1 MPSDFPRSPKLL
13 KGALVVYESHTSG
26 SGSKVIAFQYNP
38 EQVSRSL
45 THGRSFGTAS
55 RITSRGEA
63 QQDVLRIEG
72 PPRETITLS
81 VILNAI
87 DQLEEPESHQNVV
100 ENGLYPVLNT
110 LEMLLHP
117 TNDQVVQNE
126 ERAEEGEVQLNPADL
141 PLTVLVWGKSRV
153 VPVLITNFSV
163 TEDAFDTRL
172 NPIQAKIELS
182 LSVLNDTDLPAES
195 MGQDIYRSYHEQKEE
210 LAQLYRAG
218 EQEEQTTWLLPS

>member
-13 KGALVVYESHTSG
+13 KVALVVYESHTSD
-26 SGSKVIAFQYNP
+26 SEYKVIAFQYNP
-38 EQVSRSL
+38 EQVRRRL
-45 THGRSFGTAS
+45 THGRSLGAVDRTT
-55 RITSRGEA
+55 RRGEA
-63 QQDVLRIEG
+63 QQDVFRIEG

-81 VILNAI
+81 VILNAT
-87 DQLEEPESHQNVV
+87 DQLEEPEANQNVV
-100 ENGLYPVLNT
+100 ENGLYPVLTT

-117 TNDQVVQNE
+117 SSDQVVQSE

-163 TEDAFDTRL
+163 TEEAFDTRL

-182 LSVLNDTDLPAES
+182 LSVLNDTDLPADS

-210 LAQLYRAG
+210 LAQLYQAG
-218 EQEEQTTWLLPS
+218 EQKEQITGLLPS